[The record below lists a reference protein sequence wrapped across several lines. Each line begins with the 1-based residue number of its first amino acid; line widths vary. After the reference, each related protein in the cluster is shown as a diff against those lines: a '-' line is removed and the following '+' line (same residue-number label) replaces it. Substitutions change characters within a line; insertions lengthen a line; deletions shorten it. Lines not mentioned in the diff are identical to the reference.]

1 MVVVGGGGYGY
12 GCGCGYGQ
20 WSQWVLV
27 VAVGLLVVKDMR
39 MRIKN

>member
-1 MVVVGGGGYGY
+1 MVVVGGGGYG
-12 GCGCGYGQ
+12 CDCGYRQ

-27 VAVGLLVVKDMR
+27 VAVGLLVVEDMR